1 MNIEE
6 AEVIEMK
13 LENLWVYVDSQGNK
27 HRLSGC
33 GLKSESRRRLIEKI
47 ENEVI
52 E

>member
-1 MNIEE
+1 
-6 AEVIEMK
+6 MK